1 MERFALSR
9 RPLAHVVE
17 TWECTN
23 DEKKPKGG
31 TMHPKSKDITLLL
44 IYLTGWEEESGKEP
58 GGKFVRTWRGYDFE
72 ILNQLERERLILQYA
87 NSVVLTPEGKAK
99 ARGLKYKY
107 ITRTSM
113 SEDLQP

>member
-44 IYLTGWEEESGKEP
+44 IYLTGNGRARQLRKHQSG
-58 GGKFVRTWRGYDFE
+58 
-72 ILNQLERERLILQYA
+72 A
-87 NSVVLTPEGKAK
+87 VLT
-99 ARGLKYKY
+99 
-107 ITRTSM
+107 
-113 SEDLQP
+113 